1 MQSQGSQALQVP
13 RLANLLREHSRCD
26 QSDDGKDQ
34 RERKTASRNL
44 MLLHPSSPMLSQ
56 FDSDEFFLRDSEGE
70 GDS

>member
-1 MQSQGSQALQVP
+1 
-13 RLANLLREHSRCD
+13 
-26 QSDDGKDQ
+26 
-34 RERKTASRNL
+34 